1 MGSSL
6 RSGSRVS
13 VELIVSESDCQETI
27 NSLLMKALH
36 PISTLTPQLPTVSM
50 CVCVYV
56 HAHVCV
62 YFVLSVMYMPPNLVK
77 TFTNTHKIVK
87 FTKSFSPLKVS
98 RYTVYTA

>member
-36 PISTLTPQLPTVSM
+36 PISTLTPQLPTVS
-50 CVCVYV
+50 V
-56 HAHVCV
+56 
-62 YFVLSVMYMPPNLVK
+62 
-77 TFTNTHKIVK
+77 
-87 FTKSFSPLKVS
+87 
-98 RYTVYTA
+98 

>member
-36 PISTLTPQLPTVSM
+36 PISTLTPQLPTVS
-50 CVCVYV
+50 VCVR
-56 HAHVCV
+56 ACARVCV
-62 YFVLSVMYMPPNLVK
+62 FSICVMYMPPNLVEK
-77 TFTNTHKIVK
+77 TFANI
-87 FTKSFSPLKVS
+87 TKS
-98 RYTVYTA
+98 